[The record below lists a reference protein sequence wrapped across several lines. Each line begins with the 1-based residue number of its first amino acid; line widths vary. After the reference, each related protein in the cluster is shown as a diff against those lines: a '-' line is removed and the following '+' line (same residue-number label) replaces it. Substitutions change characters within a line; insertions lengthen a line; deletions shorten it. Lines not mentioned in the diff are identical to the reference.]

1 MNCNIQFLIWGAV
14 LWQLFVWFVKAVI
27 AQHRAQN
34 QSQQEIV
41 KVEVVDER
49 EVFFE
54 RISYENEIL
63 KKTLQAKETAFR
75 QVSEEWVGKVAST
88 DACPECS
95 NFFRSFEGREYRNPF
110 RYIVAMDKY
119 RDDLISDYNALVK
132 YVEKLEEGFLNAVGN
147 LPDLE
152 ED

>member
-63 KKTLQAKETAFR
+63 KKNT
-75 QVSEEWVGKVAST
+75 SGK
-88 DACPECS
+88 
-95 NFFRSFEGREYRNPF
+95 RNS
-110 RYIVAMDKY
+110 I
-119 RDDLISDYNALVK
+119 
-132 YVEKLEEGFLNAVGN
+132 
-147 LPDLE
+147 
-152 ED
+152 